1 MKKKFKAKVSGMFDI
16 VQLGDDTFSEVVD
29 KLKANDYHIDQQ
41 FTSREECYI
50 EAIGDG
56 GTKCVS
62 RGDMVFTDETGEL
75 FIMSEKRFNA
85 TYEEVEEDSNYTGQ
99 NMSFGEA
106 LQALEAGKCVA
117 RKGWITTCF
126 VVKQIDSDIPAEVV
140 PKMQSLPQHAKNL
153 LNAFGVGSISYRS
166 QCLLV
171 EQAGDGNGAT
181 NYVPDWVDMFA
192 KDWFV
197 LGGE

>member
-1 MKKKFKAKVSGMFDI
+1 MKKKFKAKVSGVFDI
-16 VQLGDDTFSEVVD
+16 VQLGDDTFSEVVE

-50 EAIGDG
+50 ETIGDG

-85 TYEEVEEDSNYTGQ
+85 TYEEVEGYKHPYQ
-99 NMSFGEA
+99 NLSFGEA
-106 LQALEAGKCVA
+106 LQALEAGKCV
-117 RKGWITTCF
+117 RRESWVGDKF

-140 PKMQSLPQHAKNL
+140 PKMQSLPDSAKQFIGKT
-153 LNAFGVGSISYRS
+153 ADGDIHYRN
-166 QCLLV
+166 QCLIV
-171 EQAGDGNGAT
+171 KQYPSSTVAT
-181 NYVPDWVDMFA
+181 NYVPDWNDMFA
-192 KDWFV
+192 KDWMV
-197 LGGE
+197 L

>member
-1 MKKKFKAKVSGMFDI
+1 MLKMKFWFEGNQLQPDCNIHGGCKIGSSACHACPHCVRVNSKDQEVLC
-16 VQLGDDTFSEVVD
+16 LGDGSEYKEV
-29 KLKANDYHIDQQ
+29 KLEEYSRKLWERMEMLGI
-41 FTSREECYI
+41 TS
-50 EAIGDG
+50 
-56 GTKCVS
+56 
-62 RGDMVFTDETGEL
+62 
-75 FIMSEKRFNA
+75 
-85 TYEEVEEDSNYTGQ
+85 EDVMNPNYTGQ

>member
-16 VQLGDDTFSEVVD
+16 VQLGDDTFSEVVN

-75 FIMSEKRFNA
+75 FRKWRQTQCDWFGHQPVTVI
-85 TYEEVEEDSNYTGQ
+85 EERWRGKQNILNRKGGEPRKGGHYVTGQ
-99 NMSFGEA
+99 Y
-106 LQALEAGKCVA
+106 QKCRRCGKKLSNFERC
-117 RKGWITTCF
+117 W
-126 VVKQIDSDIPAEVV
+126 
-140 PKMQSLPQHAKNL
+140 
-153 LNAFGVGSISYRS
+153 
-166 QCLLV
+166 
-171 EQAGDGNGAT
+171 
-181 NYVPDWVDMFA
+181 
-192 KDWFV
+192 
-197 LGGE
+197 

>member
-16 VQLGDDTFSEVVD
+16 VQLGDDTFGEVVD

-85 TYEEVEEDSNYTGQ
+85 TYEEVEGYKHPYQ

-106 LQALEAGKCVA
+106 LQALEVGKCV
-117 RKGWITTCF
+117 RRESWVGDKF

-140 PKMQSLPQHAKNL
+140 PKMQSLPDSAKQFIGKT
-153 LNAFGVGSISYRS
+153 ADGDIHYRN
-166 QCLLV
+166 QCLIV
-171 EQAGDGNGAT
+171 KQYPSSTVAT
-181 NYVPDWVDMFA
+181 NYVPDWNDMFA
-192 KDWFV
+192 KDWMV
-197 LGGE
+197 L